1 MADFRRLV
9 EWIMLSP
16 RCPLPTSPFT
26 GFALSALEGSLFV
39 FGLHNVA
46 ADFRLHL
53 VMVRLEIRRMDGA

>member
-9 EWIMLSP
+9 EWMMLSP
-16 RCPLPTSPFT
+16 RYPLPTSSFT
-26 GFALSALEGSLFV
+26 GFALSALEVSLFV

-53 VMVRLEIRRMDGA
+53 VMVQLEMGG